1 MLEVVCEKSRRITQI
16 SKKVDGLY
24 LYSDYGTLRISPVE
38 CNIIRV
44 SYSRKSEFEANEE
57 IGILGQESFINWSY
71 LETKDCIKVIT
82 QSVRVEVNRN
92 FGSLSYFDK
101 NGELLLKERD
111 KDSREL
117 EEFDATIID
126 DIEQAVIEDVE
137 TADGKKKKIAQCNLT
152 FLRKLYR
159 TRWHFLWR
167 EDEMLF
173 GLGQDTDGVWNLR
186 ETTRY
191 LHQANQK
198 IAIPVLMST
207 KGYGILFA
215 TGSSAI
221 FNDTEQ
227 GSYFYTEA
235 DRYMDSYWIAGE
247 FDQIIHG
254 VRRLTGKAAMLPMWA
269 YGYVQSQE
277 RYETQQ
283 EILDVAKEY
292 RKRNLGLDAIILDW
306 CSWKENQWGQK
317 TFDEQRFPS
326 PDQMI
331 EELHKQ
337 KIHFMMSIWPNMD
350 ETCEN
355 YREMKEKNLMLPA
368 SNIYNAFH
376 PEARQVYW
384 EQVNRGLACNGV
396 DGWWCDSSEP
406 YTPEWNA
413 VMKPE
418 VSRMYTEYYEE
429 TSKHIPAWKCNTYGL
444 AHSRTIYE
452 GMRHNFKEK
461 RVVNLTRNT
470 YLGGQSHGVIT
481 WSGDISAS
489 WNTYRNQ
496 IAAGLNYCVTGMP
509 YWTLDIGAFFIKKGV
524 QWYWNGEYEK
534 GLESDAYKELY
545 VRWFQ
550 LGAFLPMFRAHG
562 TDIRR
567 EVWKFGDEKSIFYQA
582 LQENIQLRYR
592 LLPYIYSSAGAV
604 WHDDATLMRMLAFD
618 FVDDTIACQVHDQYM
633 FGKSL
638 LVCPV
643 VRPMYYDTDSKPMDL
658 EDFTITVY
666 LPKETDW
673 YDFWSGKK
681 YHGGQ
686 HITVPAPISK
696 IPLFVRE
703 GSILLI
709 ADTAYVSSEEMK
721 DQEITLY
728 VYGKTAKTIV
738 YEDAGD
744 GYAYESGEYSRV
756 ELSWNHKAS
765 EPLMVQKLDGNF
777 IGRDYCKC
785 NVVELY

>member
-1 MLEVVCEKSRRITQI
+1 MLEVICEKSRRITQI
-16 SKKVDGLY
+16 MKKVDGLY
-24 LYSDYGTLRISPVE
+24 LFSDYGTLRICPVE
-38 CNIIRV
+38 HNIIRV

-57 IGILGQESFINWSY
+57 IGILEQESFINWSY
-71 LETKDCIKVIT
+71 LETKDSIKIIT
-82 QSVRVEVNRN
+82 ESVRVEVNRN

-126 DIEQAVIEDVE
+126 EKEEAVVEDVE
-137 TADGKKKKIAQCNLT
+137 TADGKKKKIAQCNLA
-152 FLRKLYR
+152 FLRKLYH
-159 TRWHFLWR
+159 TRWHFQWR

-207 KGYGILFA
+207 KGYGVLFA
-215 TGSSAI
+215 TGSTAI

-235 DRYMDSYWIAGE
+235 DRYMDSYVIAGA

-283 EILDVAKEY
+283 EIHDVANEY

-306 CSWKENQWGQK
+306 CSWKGNQWGQK
-317 TFDEQRFPS
+317 TFDELRFPS

-331 EELHKQ
+331 KELHKQ
-337 KIHFMMSIWPNMD
+337 NIHFMMSIWPNMD

-355 YREMKEKNLMLPA
+355 YREMKDKNLLLPA

-376 PEARQVYW
+376 LEARQIYW
-384 EQVNRGLACNGV
+384 EQVKRGLASSGV

-418 VSRMYTEYYEE
+418 ASRMYMEYYEE
-429 TSKHIPAWKCNTYGL
+429 TSKHIPAWKSNTYGL

-452 GMRHNFKEK
+452 GMRHDFKDK

-470 YLGGQSHGVIT
+470 YLGGQSYGVIT

-509 YWTLDIGAFFIKKGV
+509 YWTLDIGAFFVKKGI

-567 EVWKFGDEKSIFYQA
+567 EVWRFGDEKSIFYHA
-582 LQENIQLRYR
+582 LQETIQLRYR

-618 FVDDTIACQVHDQYM
+618 FIDDTFACQVRDQYM

-638 LVCPV
+638 MVCPV
-643 VRPMYYDTDSKPMDL
+643 VSPMYYDVDSKPMEMKDL
-658 EDFTITVY
+658 MITVY
-666 LPKETDW
+666 LPKGTDW

-686 HITVPAPISK
+686 HITVQAPISK

-709 ADTAYVSSEEMK
+709 ADTAYVSSEELK
-721 DQEITLY
+721 DQAITLY
-728 VYGKTAKTIV
+728 VYGESAKTIV

-744 GYAYESGEYSRV
+744 GYGYESGDYSRV
-756 ELSWNHKAS
+756 ELSWNRKALKQ
-765 EPLMVQKLDGNF
+765 LMVQKLEGNF
-777 IGRDYCKC
+777 IGRDYSKC